1 MTQYQLER
9 NHGCRVSD
17 AWTFRG
23 LKTAV
28 IENELLRIVVLIDK
42 GADIY
47 QFVHKPSDTDF
58 LWRSPWGV
66 RDPSLRMPTT
76 GSGEGLWMDVYEGGW
91 QTVLPGGGFPTQYM
105 GADMGLHAEVNT
117 VPWDAVILED
127 TTEVVSM
134 RFWVRAARTPFF
146 FEKTLTLR
154 SGSAVLEIEARLTN
168 EGEEPVHCVWGEH
181 IALGAPFL
189 SEDCVI
195 DLPGG
200 TLINEELEDWHPN
213 NKLKSGFNAPWPMS
227 QLKDGTP
234 RDLSRIPPKIFRS
247 YDMSYIADMPD
258 GWYAVTNQK
267 TGIGFGFRYPTEVFR
282 YLWYWHSFGGG
293 FGYPWYGRTYNVGL
307 EPFTSYG
314 NSGLAGA
321 VENGTALLVQP
332 GQTVETSQRAV
343 AYSGASRVRSISSD
357 GDVTIESNAALQGS

>member
-58 LWRSPWGV
+58 LWRSSWGV
-66 RDPSLRMPTT
+66 RDPTVRMPTT

-234 RDLSRIPPKIFRS
+234 RDLSRIPPKSFRS

-267 TGIGFGFRYPTEVFR
+267 TELASASAIPRKCSDTCGTGTRSAADSGIPGMD
-282 YLWYWHSFGGG
+282 
-293 FGYPWYGRTYNVGL
+293 
-307 EPFTSYG
+307 
-314 NSGLAGA
+314 
-321 VENGTALLVQP
+321 AL
-332 GQTVETSQRAV
+332 TMW
-343 AYSGASRVRSISSD
+343 D
-357 GDVTIESNAALQGS
+357 

>member
-1 MTQYQLER
+1 
-9 NHGCRVSD
+9 
-17 AWTFRG
+17 
-23 LKTAV
+23 
-28 IENELLRIVVLIDK
+28 
-42 GADIY
+42 
-47 QFVHKPSDTDF
+47 
-58 LWRSPWGV
+58 
-66 RDPSLRMPTT
+66 
-76 GSGEGLWMDVYEGGW
+76 
-91 QTVLPGGGFPTQYM
+91 
-105 GADMGLHAEVNT
+105 
-117 VPWDAVILED
+117 
-127 TTEVVSM
+127 M

-234 RDLSRIPPKIFRS
+234 RDLSRIPPKSFRS